1 MVPNSNF
8 QKLLKNILGKKNTEF
23 EKITSPW
30 EKLIKKNQE
39 QWLEAKNLAFKGP
52 KILIA
57 TSFGGQETNTYI
69 EGLLAIAL
77 TLREVNVHFLLCDKY
92 LPACQLATTTHF
104 RTSNEFPRFGP
115 QRSLCDICFYKGSQ
129 SYKQLGLPI
138 HLFSQLVEEKEEK
151 TAYELAKNVDLS
163 KLNNYKFQELSV
175 GEHAVAGALRYY
187 AKADIENEIMAQK
200 VKRRYLHASFL
211 TVYAIKRL
219 LRKFSFECLV
229 FNHGIYVPQGLI
241 GEVARQKKIRVVN
254 WNPAYR
260 KKCFI
265 FSHND
270 TYHHTL
276 LTEPIKNWEHL
287 EWNKKKKNKLEYYLK
302 SRMTH
307 KNDWIWFHE
316 NPQFK
321 IEKIAKDLKIDF
333 SIPTIG
339 LLTNVLWDAQLHYR
353 ENAFPDMLSWLV
365 QTINYF
371 KKRSDL
377 QLVIRVHPA
386 EIRGTLP
393 SRQKVVDEINKNFP
407 TLPKNIIIIPP
418 ENNVSTYSVMYKC
431 NGVII
436 YGTKTGVELTSVGIP
451 VIVAGEAWVRNKGI
465 TIDAKSSKNY
475 FSILDTLPFK
485 NRLNKSQ
492 IMRAQK
498 YAFHFFFRRMVP
510 IACVNEVQGWPPYK
524 VTLNN
529 FNEIKPGKDVGLDVI
544 CEGILK
550 GKEFIYPAE
559 KYL

>member
-1 MVPNSNF
+1 M
-8 QKLLKNILGKKNTEF
+8 
-23 EKITSPW
+23 
-30 EKLIKKNQE
+30 
-39 QWLEAKNLAFKGP
+39 
-52 KILIA
+52 
-57 TSFGGQETNTYI
+57 
-69 EGLLAIAL
+69 
-77 TLREVNVHFLLCDKY
+77 
-92 LPACQLATTTHF
+92 
-104 RTSNEFPRFGP
+104 
-115 QRSLCDICFYKGSQ
+115 
-129 SYKQLGLPI
+129 
-138 HLFSQLVEEKEEK
+138 
-151 TAYELAKNVDLS
+151 
-163 KLNNYKFQELSV
+163 
-175 GEHAVAGALRYY
+175 
-187 AKADIENEIMAQK
+187 
-200 VKRRYLHASFL
+200 
-211 TVYAIKRL
+211 
-219 LRKFSFECLV
+219 
-229 FNHGIYVPQGLI
+229 
-241 GEVARQKKIRVVN
+241 
-254 WNPAYR
+254 
-260 KKCFI
+260 
-265 FSHND
+265 
-270 TYHHTL
+270 
-276 LTEPIKNWEHL
+276 
-287 EWNKKKKNKLEYYLK
+287 
-302 SRMTH
+302 
-307 KNDWIWFHE
+307 
-316 NPQFK
+316 
-321 IEKIAKDLKIDF
+321 
-333 SIPTIG
+333 
-339 LLTNVLWDAQLHYR
+339 
-353 ENAFPDMLSWLV
+353 
-365 QTINYF
+365 
-371 KKRSDL
+371 
-377 QLVIRVHPA
+377 VIRVHPA